1 MKQILLTDSQVT
13 DLLSLLDD
21 VSATHPTMAYGD
33 WSAIRSAVAGAEPV
47 DASILHEL
55 VGQAELAAAL
65 LPANEAMPLQAAAR
79 LAHKSLH
86 PDKRHCLVDRTVT
99 AVW

>member
-55 VGQAELAAAL
+55 VGYAELAAAL
-65 LPANEAMPLQAAAR
+65 LPDNKAGRLCREPLQAAAR
-79 LAHKSLH
+79 LAHRSLH
-86 PDKRHCLVDRTVT
+86 PDKRHCLVDS
-99 AVW
+99 